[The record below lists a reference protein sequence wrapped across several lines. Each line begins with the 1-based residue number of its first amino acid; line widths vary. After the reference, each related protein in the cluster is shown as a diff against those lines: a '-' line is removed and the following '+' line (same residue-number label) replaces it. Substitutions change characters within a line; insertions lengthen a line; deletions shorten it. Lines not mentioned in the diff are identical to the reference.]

1 MIGYDQIEEQI
12 HSDFTDDVLLVMQA
26 RSDGNEEGDCAEAV
40 SDCIHFYR
48 IFFCARRTRRVMNRV
63 FCFSKHIPA
72 GCQTYF
78 TAFERKGE
86 RRVMDYN
93 KVAQDIIDNVG
104 GKSNVKQVTHCFT
117 RLRFILKDESKAKKE
132 IVEHLEGVISV
143 VVSGGQFQVVCGAK
157 VTKIYDAAVAILGDS
172 VAAASSGSEV
182 DIPQE
187 KQSFGNLI
195 LQKITEIFTP
205 LVPAIAAAGLIKGLL
220 AAFAK
225 IPGFD
230 STTST
235 YVIMN
240 TASNVIFYFMPI
252 FLAYTTAKALK
263 CSTVVSMMLGAFICH
278 PTIDA
283 LVQDVATKSTIF
295 GLPVIKME
303 FAVGESSKIFAYTES
318 VIPIILGVIVLYFL
332 EKFLKKVIPEILQ
345 LILVPGLSLII
356 MVPVMLVVVGPV
368 GIYVGYIIQWL
379 YTALYGFSP
388 ILGGII
394 VGGLWGVCV
403 IFGAHRALLPIGLND
418 VAMTGTNTL
427 MCFAGSANFAQA
439 GAALGV
445 MFKTKS
451 KELKQV
457 AASSTLSAWLV
468 GITEPAI
475 YGCNL
480 RLKKPMICAV
490 IAGAAGGAIMGIG
503 NAVNTGFA
511 NNGILTIMSYYGE
524 GTSFG
529 QFMAYII
536 GICVAFFGAAV
547 LTYIVGFE
555 DVDAAP
561 AGAKALDADL
571 DMGSAAS
578 APART
583 GETLEIAAP
592 VEGKA
597 YPLNEVQDE
606 VFASEALGK
615 GIAILPSKGE
625 VVAPADCTVSVLYPT
640 LHAIGLKLADGTE
653 LLIHIGMD
661 TVAMNGDGF
670 TKHVNEGDSIKKGTP
685 IVSFDIDKIKAA
697 GHDTTVSVL
706 ISNTGDFASV
716 EGIPAEHAD
725 LGQVVIKAVK

>member
-1 MIGYDQIEEQI
+1 
-12 HSDFTDDVLLVMQA
+12 
-26 RSDGNEEGDCAEAV
+26 
-40 SDCIHFYR
+40 
-48 IFFCARRTRRVMNRV
+48 
-63 FCFSKHIPA
+63 
-72 GCQTYF
+72 
-78 TAFERKGE
+78 
-86 RRVMDYN
+86 MDYN
-93 KVAQDIIDNVG
+93 KIAQDILDNVG
-104 GKSNVKQVTHCFT
+104 GKANVKQVTHCFT
-117 RLRFILKDESKAKKE
+117 RLRFILKDESLAKKDV
-132 IVEHLEGVISV
+132 VEHLEGVISV

-157 VTKIYDAAVAILGDS
+157 VTKIYDATVAILGDAVAGGS
-172 VAAASSGSEV
+172 VDEQV
-182 DIPQE
+182 PDQ
-187 KQSFGNLI
+187 KQPLGNLI

-225 IPGFD
+225 VPGFD
-230 STTST
+230 TANST
-235 YVIMN
+235 YIIMN

-252 FLAYTTAKALK
+252 FLAYTASKALK
-263 CSTVVSMMLGAFICH
+263 CSTVVAMMLGGFICH

-295 GLPVIKME
+295 GLPVIKMA
-303 FAVGESSKIFAYTES
+303 FTVGESSKVFAYTES
-318 VIPIILGVIVLYFL
+318 VIPILLGVIVLYFL

-356 MVPVMLVVVGPV
+356 MVPVMLTVVGPV
-368 GIYVGYIIQWL
+368 GIYVGYIIQFL
-379 YTALYGFSP
+379 YNALYGFSP
-388 ILGGII
+388 VLGGII

-418 VAMTGTNTL
+418 VALTGTNTL
-427 MCFAGSANFAQA
+427 MCFAGSANFSQA

-445 MFKTKS
+445 MLKTKS
-451 KELKQV
+451 QDLKQV
-457 AASSTLSAWLV
+457 AASASLSAWLV

-480 RLKKPMICAV
+480 RLKKPMVCAV
-490 IAGAAGGAIMGIG
+490 IAGALGGGIMGIG
-503 NAVNTGFA
+503 HAVNTGFA

-524 GTSFG
+524 GTSLG
-529 QFMAYII
+529 QFAAYLL
-536 GICVAFFGAAV
+536 GIAVAFFGAAI

-555 DVDAAP
+555 DVDAVP
-561 AGAKALDADL
+561 AGAAALESDL
-571 DMGSAAS
+571 AMPT
-578 APART
+578 APVHT
-583 GETLEIAAP
+583 GETVEIASP

-615 GIAILPSKGE
+615 GIAVLPTKGE

-640 LHAIGLKLADGTE
+640 LHAMGLKLEDGTE

-670 TKHVNEGDSIKKGTP
+670 TKHVNEGDKIKKGTP

-697 GHDTTVSVL
+697 GYDTTVSVI
-706 ISNTGDFASV
+706 ISNTADFAEV
-716 EGIPAEHAD
+716 TGVPAEKAD
-725 LGQVVIKAVK
+725 LTRVVIKAVK

>member
-1 MIGYDQIEEQI
+1 
-12 HSDFTDDVLLVMQA
+12 
-26 RSDGNEEGDCAEAV
+26 
-40 SDCIHFYR
+40 
-48 IFFCARRTRRVMNRV
+48 
-63 FCFSKHIPA
+63 
-72 GCQTYF
+72 
-78 TAFERKGE
+78 
-86 RRVMDYN
+86 MDYN

-104 GKSNVKQVTHCFT
+104 GKANVKQVTHCFT
-117 RLRFILKDESKAKKE
+117 RLRFILKDESKAKKDV
-132 IVEHLEGVISV
+132 VEHLEGVISV

-172 VAAASSGSEV
+172 VAASADEV
-182 DIPQE
+182 DIPEQ
-187 KQSFGNLI
+187 KQSLGNMI

-263 CSTVVSMMLGAFICH
+263 CSTVISMILGAFICH

-332 EKFLKKVIPEILQ
+332 EKLLKKIIPEILQ

-368 GIYVGYIIQWL
+368 GIYVGYLVQWL
-379 YTALYGFSP
+379 YTALYSFSP
-388 ILGGII
+388 VLGGII

-427 MCFAGSANFAQA
+427 MCFAGSANFSQA

-445 MFKTKS
+445 MLKTKS

-457 AASSTLSAWLV
+457 AASASLSAWLV

-490 IAGAAGGAIMGIG
+490 IAGAVGGGIMGIG
-503 NAVNTGFA
+503 N
-511 NNGILTIMSYYGE
+511 
-524 GTSFG
+524 
-529 QFMAYII
+529 
-536 GICVAFFGAAV
+536 
-547 LTYIVGFE
+547 TYIVGFE

-561 AGAKALDADL
+561 AGAKALEADL
-571 DMGSAAS
+571 GIPAPEVS
-578 APART
+578 APVHT
-583 GETLEIAAP
+583 GEKVEIASP

-597 YPLNEVQDE
+597 YPLDEVQDE
-606 VFASEALGK
+606 VFASGALGK
-615 GIAILPSKGE
+615 GIAVLPSKGE

-640 LHAIGLKLADGTE
+640 LHAIGLKLEDGTE

-661 TVAMNGDGF
+661 TVSMNGDGF
-670 TKHVNEGDSIKKGTP
+670 TKHVNEGDTIKKGTP

-697 GHDTTVSVL
+697 GHDTTVSVI
-706 ISNTGDFASV
+706 ISNTGDFAEV
-716 EGIPAEHAD
+716 EGVPAEHAD
-725 LGQVVIKAVK
+725 LSQVVIKAVK